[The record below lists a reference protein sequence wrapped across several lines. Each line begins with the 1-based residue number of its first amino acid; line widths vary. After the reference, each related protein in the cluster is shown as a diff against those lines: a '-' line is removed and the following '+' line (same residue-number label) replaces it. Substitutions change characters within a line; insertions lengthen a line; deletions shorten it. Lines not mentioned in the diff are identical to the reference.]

1 MGTVKHFLMNLT
13 FLPAWLL
20 SGRSYQCPKN
30 YGKLEL
36 KGEKDTCQR
45 IENGTDPPW
54 LRTTCHLWCRWY
66 CILTWCRDLAFCLKQ
81 SVDWKKECT
90 WKINK
95 LIWRSRSKNVKMESV
110 NGGPSYSFDVQ
121 RCYKEIY
128 INIRLFNGTMQG
140 NCMYKIPIFIYI
152 KIIYYLFSH
161 PFYHYIYQS
170 LWSPDNS
177 FISSFMWELIVWT
190 THLTISCFPHSA
202 IDSCIYSIIL
212 LSHLLLLFIQI
223 NDLLPLSVY

>member
-1 MGTVKHFLMNLT
+1 MGTVKYFLMNLT

-20 SGRSYQCPKN
+20 SGHSYQCPKN

-36 KGEKDTCQR
+36 KGIKYTCQR

-54 LRTTCHLWCRWY
+54 LRFTCHGLYRWY
-66 CILTWCRDLAFCLKQ
+66 CILTWCRDFAFCLKQ
-81 SVDWKKECT
+81 SVDWQKECT
-90 WKINK
+90 WRIDE
-95 LIWRSRSKNVKMESV
+95 LIWRSRSKNIKMESV
-110 NGGPSYSFDVQ
+110 NDGPSYSFDVQ
-121 RCYKEIY
+121 RCHKGYY

-140 NCMYKIPIFIYI
+140 NGMYKIPIVYI
-152 KIIYYLFSH
+152 FLFSH
-161 PFYHYIYQS
+161 PFYHYMYQS
-170 LWSPDNS
+170 LWSPNNY

-190 THLTISCFPHSA
+190 TPLTISCFPHSA

-223 NDLLPLSVY
+223 NDLLPFSAY